1 MPTLSPDALYQTGH
15 ALLLAAGAA
24 AEEAHIVM
32 EHLVGANLA
41 GHDSHGIILLPTYI
55 ARVKRGHIVPGA
67 PFVIERETPTTAH
80 INGNWGFGYVVTTR
94 AMEMAIAKAK
104 ARQVA
109 ALTIYQQSHVG
120 RLADYPLM
128 AAQAGMIGLITCD
141 SGRGPKAVAPYG
153 GREARLGTNPISVA
167 FPSDLEGPIFLD
179 MATSAVAA
187 GKLAVKRN
195 RREPAPL
202 GWIMDKA
209 GNPSTDVDAYYKE
222 GGAILP
228 MGGDQAHKGYVLS
241 FMVETLS
248 GLLTGLGFGID
259 PQGRHN
265 DGTFLAVFDVNAFRP
280 LEIFK
285 RDIAAFV
292 AYLKET
298 PPATGFTEIL
308 YPGELE
314 YRTAQQR
321 RRDGI
326 FVEEETWKQLTALQQ
341 EYGLPTS
348 A

>member
-1 MPTLSPDALYQTGH
+1 MPVITPQTLHDAGYAILQ
-15 ALLLAAGAA
+15 AAGASA
-24 AEEAHIVM
+24 DEAQIVM
-32 EHLVGANLA
+32 EHLVGANLV

-67 PFVIERETPTTAH
+67 PMTIERETPTTAH

-94 AMEMAIAKAK
+94 AMHMAIAKAK
-104 ARQVA
+104 SHHVA
-109 ALTIYQQSHVG
+109 AITIYQQSHVG
-120 RLADYPLM
+120 RLADYPLL
-128 AAQAGMIGLITCD
+128 AAQEGMIGLITCD
-141 SGRGPKAVAPYG
+141 SGRAPKVVVPFG
-153 GREARLGTNPISVA
+153 GRVARLGTNPLSMA
-167 FPSDLEGPIFLD
+167 FPSDLDGPIFLD

-187 GKLAVKRN
+187 GKIAVQRN
-195 RREPAPL
+195 RRQPTPP
-202 GWIMDKA
+202 GWIIDKE
-209 GNPSTDVDAYYKE
+209 GNPTTDVEAFYN

-248 GLLTGLGFGID
+248 GLLTGLGFGVD

-280 LEIFK
+280 LETFK
-285 RDIAAFV
+285 REIADFV

-298 PPATGFTEIL
+298 PPAAGFDEVL

-326 FVEEETWKQLTALQQ
+326 DVEDDTWSQILALQK
-341 EYGLPTS
+341 EYGLAS
-348 A
+348 